1 MLSLRLEGLSEC
13 YFICLGV
20 IPRYST
26 YCLLLIVSINETNQK
41 VKKKI
46 KSLRNSLSP
55 CANTSQNG

>member
-41 VKKKI
+41 VKKK
-46 KSLRNSLSP
+46 KLNH
-55 CANTSQNG
+55 